1 MLELIETLEMQ
12 CGAFYKSHLFSYLFR
27 LSLMQ
32 QMPSAQPKCNKK
44 YRIANKLKTGSP
56 LFPRLCACVE
66 CVFFFPLA
74 GPIRDLQHKARRQM
88 QGRSCV
94 ASQRWS
100 SLCRAW
106 WGFPRSGRL
115 GEWRGGVSGAAGADH
130 SCQNK
135 N

>member
-1 MLELIETLEMQ
+1 MLPPNSLSMLCHWFQPIKTLEMQ

-66 CVFFFPLA
+66 CVFFFSHSP
-74 GPIRDLQHKARRQM
+74 GPFGIY
-88 QGRSCV
+88 ST
-94 ASQRWS
+94 
-100 SLCRAW
+100 
-106 WGFPRSGRL
+106 RL
-115 GEWRGGVSGAAGADH
+115 GGKCRGGVV
-130 SCQNK
+130 
-135 N
+135 